1 MNRLPAKSLLLLSII
16 TLAGC
21 STNAKGI
28 NKALEKHLD
37 NTACITISEPLSI
50 MEPSLPKEINL
61 VSHERFV
68 HIYKNSHNPLAE
80 LHSRSLK
87 KMQYLAKSGLFSV
100 STKTVEH
107 QVWTTNYFAGPTEKP
122 EQIMLFKPTAYGLKL
137 LSGQAALTNILI
149 NHRELVKVNHYTTPR
164 VNSFV
169 GLKMTNVSYDWKCSA
184 PPKWATTKEFQ
195 HLFDVK
201 MTHYAKQ
208 YRSQTTLVKKAD
220 GWTD

>member
-1 MNRLPAKSLLLLSII
+1 MISKNRAPIHLNRFMAKSLLILSAIV
-16 TLAGC
+16 LAGC

-28 NKALEKHLD
+28 HKALEKHLS
-37 NTACITISEPLSI
+37 NIACTKVEVPLSI
-50 MEPSLPKEINL
+50 A
-61 VSHERFV
+61 F
-68 HIYKNSHNPLAE
+68 KNPHNSFPE
-80 LHSRSLK
+80 ENSKQLK
-87 KMQYLAKSGLFSV
+87 RMQYLVKSGLFSV
-100 STKTVEH
+100 FTKSVKH
-107 QVWTTNYFAGPTEKP
+107 KVWNPFTFSFKASATARPEK
-122 EQIMLFKPTAYGLKL
+122 IFLLGLTAYGKKFL
-137 LSGQAALTNILI
+137 AAQSSMAHIVI

-195 HLFDVK
+195 HLFNVK
-201 MTHYAKQ
+201 MTNYAKQ